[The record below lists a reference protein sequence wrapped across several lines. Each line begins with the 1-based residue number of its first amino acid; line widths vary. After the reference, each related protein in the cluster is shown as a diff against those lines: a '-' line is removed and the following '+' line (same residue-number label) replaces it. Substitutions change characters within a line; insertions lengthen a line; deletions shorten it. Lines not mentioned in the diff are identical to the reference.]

1 MNKQR
6 VIISIIVVLVTVIWA
21 VLINFCIDGILKTL
35 NTPNGAPEPTL
46 HYKEVPA
53 VVTHI
58 KYNHWYA
65 SGHHYT
71 ADVSIK
77 SEEYN
82 LSKTMHLIGEDAK
95 KMEGVKE
102 GDIVTTTLDSWIDD
116 NGKVVKRE
124 LSRID

>member
-46 HYKEVPA
+46 YYKKVPA

-58 KYNHWYA
+58 KYSHWYA

-71 ADVSIK
+71 ADVMIK
-77 SEEYN
+77 SEKYN
-82 LSKTMHLIGEDAK
+82 LSGTMHLTGRDAK

-102 GDIVTTTLDSWIDD
+102 GDVVTTTLYSWVND

-124 LSRID
+124 LSGID

>member
-1 MNKQR
+1 MDKKNI
-6 VIISIIVVLVTVIWA
+6 IISIIVVLVTVIG
-21 VLINFCIDGILKTL
+21 VIVINFCIDGIVKSSDTSN
-35 NTPNGAPEPTL
+35 NTPETTL
-46 HYKEVPA
+46 YYKEASA
-53 VVTHI
+53 VITRI

-71 ADVSIK
+71 ADVTIR

-82 LSKTMHLIGEDAK
+82 LSETMHLTQGNAK

-102 GDIVTTTLDSWIDD
+102 GDIVTTTLDSWVDD

-124 LSRID
+124 LSGID